1 MFKFMYNLICLICLI
16 NILVVIDV
24 KVFEISV
31 VVIVV

>member
-1 MFKFMYNLICLICLI
+1 MFKFMYNLICLICLV
-16 NILVVIDV
+16 NILVVLDV